1 MKRLASRK
9 SGATVVSVGATQPT
23 VDRTVAR
30 SAVRPL
36 SAGWL
41 GRTGFAVL
49 LVGLQCGFSL
59 AHAAD
64 LPTFP
69 LEMKDGKFTPTRI
82 EVPAG
87 QRIKIAI
94 KNTGTSAAE
103 FESVQLR
110 KEKVL
115 APGGDSFV
123 VIAPLS
129 PGEYKFFD
137 DFHQATG
144 QGVIVAK

>member
-1 MKRLASRK
+1 MV
-9 SGATVVSVGATQPT
+9 SGMVK
-23 VDRTVAR
+23 
-30 SAVRPL
+30 
-36 SAGWL
+36 GWL
-41 GRTGFAVL
+41 GIGIL
-49 LVGLQCGFSL
+49 LAATL
-59 AHAAD
+59 ASAAD
-64 LPTFP
+64 LPTFK
-69 LEMKDGKFTPTRI
+69 LEMKDGVLNPARI

-87 QRIKIAI
+87 KKIKIEI
-94 KNTGTSAAE
+94 HNVGKSAVE

-115 APGGDSFV
+115 APGAESFV

-137 DFHQATG
+137 DFHAQA

>member
-1 MKRLASRK
+1 MRRTLKFHYAVALLALGALLAS
-9 SGATVVSVGATQPT
+9 P
-23 VDRTVAR
+23 AR
-30 SAVRPL
+30 AV
-36 SAGWL
+36 
-41 GRTGFAVL
+41 
-49 LVGLQCGFSL
+49 
-59 AHAAD
+59 D
-64 LPTFP
+64 LPTFR
-69 LEMKDGKFTPTRI
+69 LEMADGKLNPARI

-87 QRIKIAI
+87 QRIKIEVH
-94 KNTGTSAAE
+94 NTGKGAVE

-115 APGGDSFV
+115 APGARSFV

-137 DFHQATG
+137 DFHQSA

>member
-1 MKRLASRK
+1 MKVKTQVAALA
-9 SGATVVSVGATQPT
+9 
-23 VDRTVAR
+23 
-30 SAVRPL
+30 L
-36 SAGWL
+36 SAL
-41 GRTGFAVL
+41 FA
-49 LVGLQCGFSL
+49 GI

-64 LPTFP
+64 LPTFK
-69 LEMKDGKFTPTRI
+69 LEMNDGKLNPERI

-87 QRIKIAI
+87 QRIKIEVHNI
-94 KNTGTSAAE
+94 GKGAAE
-103 FESVQLR
+103 FESLQLR

-115 APGGDSFV
+115 APGADSFV

-137 DFHQATG
+137 DFHQTA

>member
-1 MKRLASRK
+1 MKLKSRMAALAMSLF
-9 SGATVVSVGATQPT
+9 AA
-23 VDRTVAR
+23 A
-30 SAVRPL
+30 
-36 SAGWL
+36 AGIN
-41 GRTGFAVL
+41 T
-49 LVGLQCGFSL
+49 

-64 LPTFP
+64 LPTFK
-69 LEMKDGKFTPTRI
+69 LEMNDGKLNPARI

-87 QRIKIAI
+87 QRIKIEVHNVG
-94 KNTGTSAAE
+94 KGAAE

-115 APGGDSFV
+115 APGADSFV
-123 VIAPLS
+123 VIAPLE

-137 DFHQATG
+137 DFHQSA

>member
-1 MKRLASRK
+1 MRINRK
-9 SGATVVSVGATQPT
+9 
-23 VDRTVAR
+23 
-30 SAVRPL
+30 L
-36 SAGWL
+36 
-41 GRTGFAVL
+41 AVL
-49 LVGLQCGFSL
+49 ALTAAAVGV
-59 AHAAD
+59 AHGED
-64 LPTFP
+64 LPTFK
-69 LEMKDGKFTPTRI
+69 LEMKDGKLNPVRI

-87 QRIKIAI
+87 KRIKIEVR
-94 KNTGTSAAE
+94 NSGTGAAE

-115 APGGDSFV
+115 APGADSFV

-137 DFHQATG
+137 DFHQQA

>member
-1 MKRLASRK
+1 VAERRRLVERVNAAGGK
-9 SGATVVSVGATQPT
+9 LTIDVGAP
-23 VDRTVAR
+23 RFPE
-30 SAVRPL
+30 RPMRINRKIAML
-36 SAGWL
+36 AATALLAG
-41 GRTGFAVL
+41 A
-49 LVGLQCGFSL
+49 

-64 LPTFP
+64 LPTFK
-69 LEMKDGKFTPTRI
+69 LEMNDGKLTPARI

-87 QRIKIAI
+87 QRIKIEVR
-94 KNTGTSAAE
+94 NTGKGAAE

-115 APGGDSFV
+115 APGADSFV
-123 VIAPLS
+123 VIAPLE

-137 DFHQATG
+137 DFHQQA

>member
-1 MKRLASRK
+1 MKVQIQVAALA
-9 SGATVVSVGATQPT
+9 
-23 VDRTVAR
+23 
-30 SAVRPL
+30 L
-36 SAGWL
+36 SAL
-41 GRTGFAVL
+41 FA
-49 LVGLQCGFSL
+49 GI

-64 LPTFP
+64 LPTFK
-69 LEMKDGKFTPTRI
+69 LEMNDGKLNPERI

-87 QRIKIAI
+87 QRIKIEVHNI
-94 KNTGTSAAE
+94 GKGAAE
-103 FESVQLR
+103 FESLQLR

-115 APGGDSFV
+115 APGADSFV

-137 DFHQATG
+137 DFHQTA